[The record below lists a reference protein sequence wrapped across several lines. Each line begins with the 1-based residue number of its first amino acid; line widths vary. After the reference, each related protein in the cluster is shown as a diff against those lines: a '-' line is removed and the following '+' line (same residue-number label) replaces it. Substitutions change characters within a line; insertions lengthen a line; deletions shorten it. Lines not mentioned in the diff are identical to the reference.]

1 MVGSGFQHVEVWNEF
16 FSEAPPG
23 YATVWVHCSSDD
35 CDLKRVQDAIPRARF
50 VQQAPSQRC
59 LDLVTPQ
66 AKLVRVALKY
76 TRTARAHLQHREFPE
91 KFLFLSGSDLPVKP
105 FSEIYRTL
113 LENNDSDF
121 CLQSI
126 RRWQSTIVENRSLS
140 LVKHNQ
146 WVVLNRP
153 NAETFAKEWVNPVR
167 HSGRWSFLLRG
178 RKFRNKKIYVFVE
191 YRGNRCAD
199 EFAVF
204 ATVFGI
210 VGEDPDVG
218 LGYCPLSQK
227 TPACDKFKE
236 LHKLSRCRTLQI
248 FNKASE
254 TMGLLLANDTGNS
267 SYQTRFGGHPVEWW
281 NISTQLLHTLRK
293 TQFLFFR
300 KVLGK
305 AVVLSQFCNVILG
318 RECDLGPPK
327 SVDDVER
334 G

>member
-146 WVVLNRP
+146 WAVLNRP
-153 NAETFAKEWVNPVR
+153 HAETFAKEWVNPGR

-178 RKFRNKKIYVFVE
+178 RKFSKKNIYVFVE
-191 YRGNRCAD
+191 YKSNRCAD

-204 ATVFGI
+204 ATIFGI
-210 VGEDPDVG
+210 VGEHPDVG

-227 TPACDKFKE
+227 LSTCDKFKE
-236 LHKLSRCRTLQI
+236 LQNLSRCRTLQV
-248 FNKASE
+248 FNKSSA
-254 TMGLLLANDTGNS
+254 TMAALLKNDNSAS
-267 SYQTRFGGHPVEWW
+267 SYQKRPHGHPVEWETV
-281 NISTQLLHTLRK
+281 STQVLRK
-293 TQFLFFR
+293 LRETQFLFVR
-300 KVLGK
+300 KVLEK
-305 AVVLSQFCNVILG
+305 AVVLSDFCRVILD
-318 RECDLGPPK
+318 RQCDLEPPEPA
-327 SVDDVER
+327 DDAER